1 MLPRTQ
7 RQKEILDYITR
18 FQERHG
24 YIPSYAQI
32 ARQFG
37 VKSRA
42 TIAKHIAA
50 LERRGLLVREHE
62 DGSFALN
69 VKVEDKSS
77 DSLCEVKLLGR
88 IAAGAP
94 LEVVDYEER
103 IPVPR
108 FLLGRVKPDRVYAL
122 RVKGDSMIDEHI
134 CDGDIALIEN
144 RTDARDGEIVVA
156 LLIEENQ
163 ATLKQPARSACKAS
177 SAACSGRVTSFT
189 QSRKDLAKVAISLRL
204 CEIFAPLRETGFK
217 TLVAEVIAEANSQ
230 QGSAPRALLGEA
242 YTRVAS
248 ATIDSQN
255 CDAAAFHARGSNYL
269 SQPRAEL
276 TDLQATVPR

>member
-18 FQERHG
+18 FLERHG
-24 YIPSYAQI
+24 YVPSYAQI

-69 VKVEDKSS
+69 VKVEDKSG
-77 DSLCEVKLLGR
+77 DSLCEVKVLGR

-94 LEVVDYEER
+94 LEAVVNEDDER
-103 IPVPR
+103 LPVPK

-163 ATLKQPARSACKAS
+163 ATLKRLYRRGPNVELQP
-177 SAACSGRVTSFT
+177 
-189 QSRKDLAKVAISLRL
+189 
-204 CEIFAPLRETGFK
+204 
-217 TLVAEVIAEANSQ
+217 ANSQ
-230 QGSAPRALLGEA
+230 LQPLTLPANQVRVQGIFRGLL
-242 YTRVAS
+242 RPS
-248 ATIDSQN
+248 I
-255 CDAAAFHARGSNYL
+255 
-269 SQPRAEL
+269 
-276 TDLQATVPR
+276 

>member
-7 RQKEILDYITR
+7 RQKEILDYITN
-18 FQERHG
+18 FLERHG
-24 YIPSYAQI
+24 YEPSYAQI
-32 ARQFG
+32 ARHLG

-42 TIAKHIAA
+42 TIAKNIAA
-50 LERRGLLVREHE
+50 LERRGLVVRQHE
-62 DGSFALN
+62 DGSFGLN
-69 VKVEDKSS
+69 VTVEDSS
-77 DSLCEVKLLGR
+77 ADSLCEVKVLGR
-88 IAAGAP
+88 IAAGTP

-163 ATLKQPARSACKAS
+163 ATLKM
-177 SAACSGRVTSFT
+177 
-189 QSRKDLAKVAISLRL
+189 LLRRRANIEL
-204 CEIFAPLRETGFK
+204 HP
-217 TLVAEVIAEANSQ
+217 ANSQ
-230 QGSAPRALLGEA
+230 LQPLTLPASQAPVHGIFRRHPG
-242 YTRVAS
+242 
-248 ATIDSQN
+248 
-255 CDAAAFHARGSNYL
+255 
-269 SQPRAEL
+269 
-276 TDLQATVPR
+276 

>member
-18 FQERHG
+18 FLERHG
-24 YIPSYAQI
+24 YEPSYAQI
-32 ARQFG
+32 ARHFG

-50 LERRGLLVREHE
+50 LERRGLVARQHEE

-69 VKVEDKSS
+69 VKVD
-77 DSLCEVKLLGR
+77 DSEALCEIKLLGR

-94 LEVVDYEER
+94 LDVVECDET

-108 FLLGRVKPDRVYAL
+108 FLLGRVRPDRVYAL

-163 ATLKQPARSACKAS
+163 ATLK
-177 SAACSGRVTSFT
+177 
-189 QSRKDLAKVAISLRL
+189 RL
-204 CEIFAPLRETGFK
+204 YRRGVNVELHP
-217 TLVAEVIAEANSQ
+217 ANSELQ
-230 QGSAPRALLGEA
+230 PLTVSASKVSVQGIFRGLL
-242 YTRVAS
+242 RPS
-248 ATIDSQN
+248 S
-255 CDAAAFHARGSNYL
+255 
-269 SQPRAEL
+269 
-276 TDLQATVPR
+276 